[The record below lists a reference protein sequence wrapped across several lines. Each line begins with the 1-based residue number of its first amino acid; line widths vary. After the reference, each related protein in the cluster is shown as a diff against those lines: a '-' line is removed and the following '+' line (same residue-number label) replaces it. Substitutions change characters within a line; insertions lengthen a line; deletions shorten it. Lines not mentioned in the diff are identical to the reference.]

1 MSCRILSVLAL
12 CVVVCPRAAHAQWY
26 VAGYLGANHTLSAP
40 VTIDQPAAATALEF
54 KDVSFEARP
63 FESPQY
69 YGVRGGRLF
78 GAKRRYGVEF
88 EWFHP
93 KVYAKTGEPV
103 HITGRYGGAL
113 IDVTAPM
120 DTIVQRYSMSHGMNF
135 ILINAVMR
143 MPVTDA
149 GSGLASRI
157 AISGR
162 AGAGPMLPHGESQ
175 VGGQSSEQYE
185 VAGVGYQL
193 AAGADLRLVGAL
205 SATVEY
211 KFGHASPE
219 ITIAGGTGHTT
230 ANLHQIAFG
239 LAFGLS
245 H

>member
-1 MSCRILSVLAL
+1 VLAL

-26 VAGYLGANHTLSAP
+26 VAGYLGANHTLPAE
-40 VTIDQPAAATALEF
+40 VTIDQPVGGTSLEF
-54 KDVSFEARP
+54 ENVAFEARP

-78 GAKRRYGVEF
+78 GARRRFGVEL

-93 KVYAKTGEPV
+93 KVYAKTEEPV
-103 HITGRYGGAL
+103 HITGRYAGAAT
-113 IDVTAPM
+113 DVTAPM

-149 GSGLASRI
+149 SSGLASRV
-157 AISGR
+157 AIIVRG
-162 AGAGPMLPHGESQ
+162 GAGPMVPHGETQ
-175 VGGQSSEQYE
+175 VAGEVAEQYE

-193 AAGADLRLVGAL
+193 AAGADLRLVGPL
-205 SATVEY
+205 SAMVEY

-219 ITIAGGTGHTT
+219 ITIAGGSGHTT

-239 LAFGLS
+239 LALGLAR
-245 H
+245 